1 MSQAFT
7 ATQTL
12 LEGNLGSISL
22 ANLVQLIGLEQKS
35 ARLTLRRVEIGQ
47 EAELLFRRGELV
59 DAEVN
64 GMRGNEAVIRI
75 VNWWNAG
82 TFKLVALNPFEEP
95 EKTVTSRMDFLLLES
110 MRQLD
115 EAGYVREF
123 LPNLTSAA
131 SFTQSALD
139 AFRWDVSDPAEWLPH
154 AIRQLPRSFSMAQLL
169 AVMPAP
175 ESEISDLLKM
185 LLATQAIRVHPPA
198 DGGMPGAPEAEAFSP
213 APGAP
218 MEAPNSRYESFAQL
232 LMEYVGFEQAYGLV
246 DQTLYDLGFEDLD
259 GLTMSQLL
267 DLCDRMSGSLSQH
280 LDRKKQHEA
289 ARRLRARATSLL

>member
-1 MSQAFT
+1 MTQAFT

-35 ARLTLRRVEIGQ
+35 ARLTLSRVEIGQ
-47 EAELLFRRGELV
+47 SATMLFRRGELL

-64 GMRGNEAVIRI
+64 GMRGNDAVVRI

-82 TFKLVALNPFEEP
+82 TFKLVALGPFEEP
-95 EKTVTSRMDFLLLES
+95 ERTVSARMDFLLLES

-115 EAGYVREF
+115 EAGYVREL
-123 LPNLTSAA
+123 LPALTSAA
-131 SFTQSALD
+131 SFTQAALD
-139 AFRWDVSDPAEWLPH
+139 AFRWDVADPAEWLPH
-154 AIRQLPRSFSMAQLL
+154 EIRQLPRSFSMAQLL
-169 AVMPAP
+169 QICPRP
-175 ESEISDLLKM
+175 ESELAGLLKM

-198 DGGMPGAPEAEAFSP
+198 ESGQPAAAEAFSQ

-218 MEAPNSRYESFAQL
+218 TEPPSSRYESFAQL

-259 GLTMSQLL
+259 GLTMTQLL
-267 DLCDRMSGSLSQH
+267 DICDRMSGSLSQH